1 MALNN
6 IHIEALGNLLA
17 TYHSDLYYIAEFQNH
32 KFNSI
37 GDPDYTD
44 KKPGSFKSFLNEFRV
59 ARNIKKDETKTLLN
73 STRFWIQN
81 NDSVMVDDFAAFLTT
96 QNMTH
101 GKVMTSLA
109 SKILFLNDPWRILPM
124 DGLTRNALSVQDNNY
139 KLFKEQLE
147 IFRSRNVEKINESLI
162 SVEQHLS
169 IIENDFSGILDKI
182 EMIRENRFVD
192 KLLWTKGRSLKNG
205 FSYNS

>member
-1 MALNN
+1 MTLNN

-32 KFNSI
+32 KFNST

-44 KKPGSFKSFLNEFRV
+44 KNPGSFKSFLNEFRV

-73 STRFWIQN
+73 LTRVWIQN
-81 NDSVMVDDFAAFLTT
+81 NDSMMVDDFAAFLTT

-147 IFRSRNVEKINESLI
+147 IFRSGNVEEIKESIN
-162 SVEQHLS
+162 SVEQHLL
-169 IIENDFSGILDKI
+169 IIENDFSGKLHEI
-182 EMIRENRFVD
+182 EKIRENRFVD
-192 KLLWTKGRSLKNG
+192 KFLWTKGRSHING